1 MKILHLNMKAFLA
14 YKDEVKIDF
23 TLDNG
28 LYLINGPTGSGKTT
42 IFDAIVFA
50 LYGQSSGVR
59 GAGSLRSDFAKAK
72 DETYVELTF
81 EVGGHEYYIKR
92 SPSYK
97 REGLKTAKQATAI
110 LKIDDHEYVEGTK
123 EVNAKII
130 DILGINYE
138 QFKQIVMISQGEFT
152 KLIYSGSDER
162 EKVLRKIF
170 NTESLQR
177 LENVL
182 KDKVREYKEE
192 YDVSEKV
199 LSSSLKMLSYDDLED
214 SFKPKMLESIYE
226 RIEASKQDLI
236 LLEKEYLDK
245 EKDYQKASNDYTV
258 KSMMNTKIKQLE
270 EHHKQYQEL
279 MLKEEE
285 IIVLK
290 QELDKLQNISKNQ
303 NNILSY
309 TLAKQ
314 QYQNNKENYNNSV
327 NKQKE
332 LSKEYEEIKQKY
344 RSLDSSRK
352 EKDNLYILVNDLK
365 QKIDKKKEYQEYNTK
380 YRQAKKELD
389 NINEIYTSK
398 YNDKEK
404 LNVRMQRDQGKVNE
418 LPDLLVELKE
428 MDLAVEANNQKRVL
442 IHELS
447 ELNDHLKDE
456 QEKHYML
463 SNAYN
468 KASKIY
474 QKSLEEYQYQDEL
487 YKRQQAGILALT
499 LQDNTPCPVCG
510 SLEHPSKAKLVDEVL
525 TASQLN
531 KMSKNLQNLLKE
543 KEDAYQQVVL
553 QNQFKTQALTQLDIL
568 KKQLNIEGELNKR
581 VFIEQLSAIT
591 LIIKEG
597 KKKYQKI
604 FEKAEYLKKLKAS
617 LKKDQVSLENKEKEL
632 QALLEELLD
641 KKKEVSYLQAKLEE
655 NKDLFEEDLE
665 VRYKETLKR
674 YNSLVSLIND
684 IEKDYLEKEKQ
695 MIAIDK
701 SIEHYHELLI
711 QSQDTLKTK
720 QEEYNSYIQEC
731 FNNEE
736 EFLKY
741 YEMLDQKDDK
751 EKMYQEYI
759 INKEKLLSN
768 IEMLEKETHNNEYTD
783 LTNLQ
788 EEVNRLKGEKNTL
801 QQNYHQKTI
810 TIDNDTKIYKTLKKE
825 YNKNKTIHKN
835 YQHYLHLSE
844 ITSGKNTMKM
854 SFERYV
860 LSFYFENILQY
871 ANIEFSTMSQGR
883 YQFVRKTEVKGN
895 AKQGLDLSILDY
907 ETGIVR
913 DVQSLSGGESFKA
926 ALSLALGLSSMIQSY
941 VGGIELN
948 TLFVDEGF
956 GTLDEES
963 LNQAIEVLMKLGN
976 NKIIGIISHVSELK
990 EKIDNKIIVKK
1001 GKQGSYVQVEFQNN

>member
-123 EVNAKII
+123 EVNTKII

-170 NTESLQR
+170 NTESLLK
-177 LENVL
+177 LENTL
-182 KDKVREYKEE
+182 KDKVREYKEK

-199 LSSSLKMLSYDDLED
+199 LSSSLKMLSFDDLED
-214 SFKPKMLESIYE
+214 SFKPSMIDTIYE
-226 RIEASKQDLI
+226 RIEACKTKLT
-236 LLEKEYLDK
+236 LVEREYLDK
-245 EKDYQKASNDYTV
+245 EKEYQKASHDYTV
-258 KSMMNTKIKQLE
+258 KSMMNQKINQLE
-270 EHHKQYQEL
+270 EYHKQYHVLIQKENDINR
-279 MLKEEE
+279 LKE
-285 IIVLK
+285 
-290 QELDKLQNISKNQ
+290 ELDKLQNISKNQ

-309 TLAKQ
+309 HLAQQ
-314 QYQNNKENYNNSV
+314 QYQKNLQNYNNSIL
-327 NKQKE
+327 NQKE
-332 LSKEYEEIKQKY
+332 LSKEYEEVKQKY
-344 RSLDSSRK
+344 MSLDSSRK
-352 EKDNLYILVNDLK
+352 EKDHLHIALNELK
-365 QKIDKKKEYQEYNTK
+365 QKIEKKKEYDK
-380 YRQAKKELD
+380 YTVIYDKAKKELD
-389 NINEIYTSK
+389 NINELYNTK
-398 YNDKEK
+398 YNEKEK
-404 LNVRMQRDQGKVNE
+404 FNVRMQRDQEKVNE
-418 LPDLLVELKE
+418 LPDLLIQLKE
-428 MDLAVEANNQKRVL
+428 MDLAVEANHQKRIL

-447 ELNDHLKDE
+447 ELNDHLRDE

-468 KASKIY
+468 KASKEY
-474 QKSLEEYQYQDEL
+474 NKTYDEYQYQDEL

-499 LQDNTPCPVCG
+499 LEDNKPCPVCG
-510 SLEHPSKAKLVDEVL
+510 SLHHPSPANVMNDVL
-525 TASQLN
+525 NASELN
-531 KMSKNLQNLLKE
+531 KLSRNLQKLLKD

-553 QNQFKTQALTQLDIL
+553 QNQFKTQALTQLDLL

-591 LIIKEG
+591 LVIQEG

-604 FEKAEYLKKLKAS
+604 FEKTEYLKKLKSS
-617 LKKDQVSLENKEKEL
+617 LKKDSISLENKEKEL
-632 QALLEELLD
+632 QELLEQLLE
-641 KKKEVSYLQAKLEE
+641 KRKEVSYLQARLEE
-655 NKDLFEEDLE
+655 NKDLFEEHLE
-665 VRYKETLKR
+665 MRYQETLKR
-674 YNSLVSLIND
+674 YNVLVAFIND

-695 MIAIDK
+695 MSAIYK
-701 SIEHYHELLI
+701 SIEQYHELLI
-711 QSQDTLKTK
+711 HSQETLITK
-720 QEEYNSYIQEC
+720 EEEYSSYIHKY
-731 FNNEE
+731 FNDEE

-741 YEMLDQKDDK
+741 YKLLNQKDDK
-751 EKMYQEYI
+751 EKIYQEYI
-759 INKEKLLSN
+759 ITKEKLLSN
-768 IEMLEKETHNNEYTD
+768 IEMLEKETHNHHYID

-788 EEVNRLKGEKNTL
+788 ERVNHLKQETNIL
-801 QQNYHQKTI
+801 QQNYHQNTVQ
-810 TIDNDTKIYKTLKKE
+810 IDNDTKVYKTIKKE
-825 YNKNKTIHKN
+825 YNKNKTILNN
-835 YQHYLHLSE
+835 YQHYLHLSD
-844 ITSGKNTMKM
+844 ITSGKNNMKM

-895 AKQGLDLSILDY
+895 GKQGLDLSILDY
-907 ETGIVR
+907 ETGIQR

-1001 GKQGSYVQVEFQNN
+1001 GKQGSYVQVEFQKN